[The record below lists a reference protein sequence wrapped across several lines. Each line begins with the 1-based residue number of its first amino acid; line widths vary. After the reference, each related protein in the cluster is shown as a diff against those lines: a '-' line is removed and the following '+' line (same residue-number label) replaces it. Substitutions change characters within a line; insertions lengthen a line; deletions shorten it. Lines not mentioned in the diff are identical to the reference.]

1 MHWPDALT
9 EPCSWYCQRET
20 TGGCQ
25 HKPADV
31 LHGTGAGRAAASGSI
46 G

>member
-1 MHWPDALT
+1 MHCPDALT